1 MLKPLL
7 LGSLPLVFSS
17 QSRICPLTFT
27 AGDTGSVVQFD
38 GAITLFGARTNQTC
52 IVNQDESLKYKDCT
66 TNSTA
71 NEWVMSASGKI
82 MRKDSNR
89 CFLVPDKTRKYQS
102 VKVKDCDQVP
112 NAAERQEFDIVNGR
126 IHVRSNKA
134 LCLAVVKKELFDGSI
149 EFEGTN
155 LHDFEDD
162 YRQGSAT
169 RWYPHP
175 QVVPPGGT
183 PNAKKRPI

>member
-1 MLKPLL
+1 
-7 LGSLPLVFSS
+7 
-17 QSRICPLTFT
+17 
-27 AGDTGSVVQFD
+27 
-38 GAITLFGARTNQTC
+38 
-52 IVNQDESLKYKDCT
+52 
-66 TNSTA
+66 
-71 NEWVMSASGKI
+71 
-82 MRKDSNR
+82 
-89 CFLVPDKTRKYQS
+89 VPDKTRKYQS